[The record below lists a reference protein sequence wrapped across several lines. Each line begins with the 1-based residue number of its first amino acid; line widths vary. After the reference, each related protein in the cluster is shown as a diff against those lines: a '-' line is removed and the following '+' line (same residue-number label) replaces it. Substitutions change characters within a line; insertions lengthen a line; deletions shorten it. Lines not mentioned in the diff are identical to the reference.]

1 MRIALVLSL
10 AALAAGCARQPEPEP
25 VVFPEPAPVVTSEP
39 VFTGKI

>member
-10 AALAAGCARQPEPEP
+10 AAFAAGCAREPEP
-25 VVFPEPAPVVTSEP
+25 VVFPEPAPVVTAEP